1 MSNKAPTSDLV
12 VITPELKSFCSALVD
27 IYESYGNTGKDACVD
42 WWHGFGKDID
52 VNLCIEDG
60 RLMVH
65 AYRYNEDLDTRS
77 GVTVVNRRLR
87 RRKS

>member
-1 MSNKAPTSDLV
+1 MSKATASTPV
-12 VITPELKSFCSALVD
+12 VITPELKTFCSALVD
-27 IYESYGNTGKDACVD
+27 LYETYGNTSKYQELD

-52 VNLCIEDG
+52 VNLCIEEG

-65 AYRYNEDLDTRS
+65 VYRYDEDLDTRS
-77 GVTVVNRRLR
+77 GVTVINRRLR